1 MYLCEAGPTGAE
13 TYEQS
18 VYVYNLP
25 EARAP
30 VEWLREAA
38 HEMGHALLPKI
49 GRFTSPE
56 PWGSGHLGERLALQW
71 LAEEA
76 GLSAGAPWPAPAA
89 QDVLKTMWAGQP
101 VHLGDYL
108 AQRCRPLMD
117 TWAQAGADSPLLTQG
132 NEAGL
137 SYFLGFVLWVQAAH
151 DDSVLAATLKNAA
164 GTNPSDYLLAYQAEV
179 KARLTGPQASLALQA
194 GALNLAAA
202 AGHLTQKPVEGA
214 QRREEVVLL
223 PGDSAVWPLYLPAGA
238 WQITLQ
244 TGSGLLPPGIAAD
257 FDGQPAGLAADKN
270 SALVVRTANA
280 GWHRI
285 TLRSGPQTA
294 PFAPQRLLVQPI
306 P

>member
-25 EARAP
+25 ETRAP
-30 VEWLREAA
+30 GEWLREAA

-76 GLSAGAPWPAPAA
+76 GMIAGASWPAPAA
-89 QDVLKTMWAGQP
+89 QDALKALWGGAQP
-101 VHLGDYL
+101 VAVAGYL
-108 AQRCRPLMD
+108 NERCRPLQD
-117 TWAQAGADSPLLTQG
+117 QWAKAGADSPLLTQD

-137 SYFLGFVLWVQAAH
+137 QYFLGFVLWVQAAH
-151 DDSVLAATLKNAA
+151 DDALLATVLKTSP
-164 GTNPSDYLLAYQAEV
+164 GTNPSDYLLAYQDAV
-179 KARLTGPQASLALQA
+179 KARLTGPGASLTVQA
-194 GALNLAAA
+194 GALSLVDSHLA
-202 AGHLTQKPVEGA
+202 QKPLEGA
-214 QRREEVVLL
+214 LRREQIVLV

-238 WQITLQ
+238 WQISLLT
-244 TGSGLLPPGIAAD
+244 TSGPLPPGIAAD

-270 SALVVRTANA
+270 SALLVRTATL

-285 TLRSGPQTA
+285 TLRAGPQA
-294 PFAPQRLLVQPI
+294 ASFAPQRLLIQPSG
-306 P
+306 